1 MNDIYVLDLGRIVR
15 ELNISCQNVKHEY
28 LILYNIPRHA
38 LESNTD
44 VAILE
49 ERGERQLH
57 PLTMRYWFGGI
68 ALEAREQGNRWKD
81 PSYDWVDDLHEY
93 YDTDK
98 ECEEHNAIDDIIG
111 IIEGD
116 WD

>member
-1 MNDIYVLDLGRIVR
+1 MDDVYVLDLGRIVR
-15 ELNISCQNVKHEY
+15 ELDISCQNVKHEY

-49 ERGERQLH
+49 ER
-57 PLTMRYWFGGI
+57 

-81 PSYDWVDDLHEY
+81 PSYDWVDDLHGY

-98 ECEEHNAIDDIIG
+98 ECEEHNAIDDMMG
-111 IIEGD
+111 MIEGD